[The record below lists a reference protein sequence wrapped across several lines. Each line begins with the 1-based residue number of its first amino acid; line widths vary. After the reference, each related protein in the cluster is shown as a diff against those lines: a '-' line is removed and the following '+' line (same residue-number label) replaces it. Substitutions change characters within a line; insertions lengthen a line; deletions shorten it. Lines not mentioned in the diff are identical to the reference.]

1 MSERTVSVAEAK
13 SHLSELIAAV
23 EAGDDVIITKRG
35 VPVATI
41 VPLPRPK
48 RRVDLDWL
56 REMKKDMPVGEDSL
70 ELIRS
75 MRDAYRY

>member
-1 MSERTVSVAEAK
+1 MSERTFSVAEAK
-13 SHLSELIAAV
+13 SHLSELIAAA

-56 REMKKDMPVGEDSL
+56 REMKKDMPVGKDSL

-75 MRDAYRY
+75 MRAAYRY

>member
-23 EAGDDVIITKRG
+23 EAGDDAIITKRG
-35 VPVATI
+35 VPFATI
-41 VPLPRPK
+41 VPIPRPK

-56 REMKKDMPVGEDSL
+56 REKKKDMPVGEDSL

-75 MRDAYRY
+75 MRAAYRS